1 MARPLRVEFED
12 AVYHITARGNARQDI
27 FLGDEDRIGFL
38 AVLADVVDR
47 FSWICH
53 AYCLMSNHYH
63 LLIETPEANLSKG
76 MRQLNGV
83 YTQAFNRRHSRVGHV
98 LQGRFKSILVEKES
112 HLLKLARYVVLNP
125 VRASMVRYARQWK
138 WSSYRATAGQTMAPE
153 FLTTEWILSQF
164 QKRVER
170 AYRAYRQFVKEGR
183 DMPAWEGLRGGIL
196 LGNESFVERMKPLLK
211 AGMAAREVPRRE
223 RLATRP
229 TLDQLF
235 ANTGDDKL
243 VRDTKI
249 YEAARLHQYTL
260 AEIEAYVGLH
270 YSTISRIAKR
280 VEASLKYARNKI

>member
-1 MARPLRVEFED
+1 MARPLRLEFEG

-27 FLGDEDRIGFL
+27 FLGDEDRVGFL

-47 FSWICH
+47 FGWICH

-63 LLIETPEANLSKG
+63 LLIETPEANLSNG

-83 YTQAFNRRHSRVGHV
+83 YTQAFNRRHGRVGHV

-112 HLLKLARYVVLNP
+112 HLLELARYVVLNP
-125 VRASMVRYARQWK
+125 VRANMVRYARQWK
-138 WSSYRATAGQTMAPE
+138 WSSYRATTGQTPSSE

-164 QKRVER
+164 HGNVDR
-170 AYRAYRQFVKEGR
+170 AHRAYRQFVKEGR
-183 DMPAWEGLRGGIL
+183 DAPAWDKLRGGIL
-196 LGNESFVERMKPLLK
+196 LGSEDFVERMRPLLK
-211 AGMAAREVPRRE
+211 AGMTIKEIPRRE

-229 TLDQLF
+229 ALDQLF
-235 ANTGDDKL
+235 ANTGDDKTA
-243 VRDTKI
+243 RDAKI
-249 YEAARLHQYTL
+249 HEAVRLHQYSL

-280 VEASLKYARNKI
+280 VEESLRNARNKI